1 MPKNSISQ
9 IEKDEKKI
17 LKELSK
23 NANKS
28 INDIAKT
35 CHFSRQKVWRVIKN
49 LEKNNTI
56 WGYTAVLNNEKLNRK
71 NYMLLIKRS
80 NEPVTQKLIKD
91 VISRNIADEVREKG
105 VEIACSF
112 YTNGNYDWVI
122 CFTSNDVKE
131 AKWFIEYFNRLYE
144 GFLSETNLIEVMF
157 SAVRS
162 GVRNPEIEK
171 LNDFFKI

>member
-17 LKELSK
+17 LKELTK

-56 WGYTAVLNNEKLNRK
+56 WGYTAIVDYEKLDKKRYIMLVKRTNKPLTEELVNKVVNRD
-71 NYMLLIKRS
+71 L
-80 NEPVTQKLIKD
+80 E
-91 VISRNIADEVREKG
+91 NIAKKRGINV
-105 VEIACSF
+105 INSI
-112 YTNGNYDWVI
+112 YLNGKYDWLI
-122 CFTSNDVKE
+122 SFTANDIKE
-131 AKWFIEYFNRLYE
+131 AKNLVELFFKLYPESISEIDLHQHIFPLEYDGIL
-144 GFLSETNLIEVMF
+144 
-157 SAVRS
+157 
-162 GVRNPEIEK
+162 NPEIKK
-171 LNDFFKI
+171 LKDFFKF